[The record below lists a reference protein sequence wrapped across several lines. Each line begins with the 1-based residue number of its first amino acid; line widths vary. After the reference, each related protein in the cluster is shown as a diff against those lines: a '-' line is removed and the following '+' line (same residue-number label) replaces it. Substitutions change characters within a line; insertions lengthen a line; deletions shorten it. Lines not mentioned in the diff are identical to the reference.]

1 MEDKE
6 VIKPSD
12 LLARQM
18 GANVQE
24 GEATT
29 AQAHPVT
36 QTQEATEQ
44 TIERHPVKK
53 KGNVQEGEG
62 S

>member
-1 MEDKE
+1 MENDNT
-6 VIKPSD
+6 IKPS

-24 GEATT
+24 GEGTATT
-29 AQAHPVT
+29 PANPITTTEEPAP
-36 QTQEATEQ
+36 EA
-44 TIERHPVKK
+44 IERHPVHKK
-53 KGNVQEGEG
+53 ANVQEGEG